1 MTSILVICTGN
12 ICRSPISEG
21 LLRDALQRRF
31 GAAAPDVSSAGT
43 SGLEGSG
50 AMPESVQAASELG
63 IEIGGHVAR
72 RLTPSMAAEA
82 DLLLCMARDH
92 RDSFAPPLDARAFT
106 LKELVRALETLPAPP
121 VGAGPET
128 LAERIASADRARR
141 GGAVPTSYDEDIADP
156 LGQPLEAYRAIAW
169 EIETWSDRLVSSL
182 FGTLADDDVAEVP

>member
-21 LLRDALQRRF
+21 VLRDALQRRF

-63 IEIGGHVAR
+63 IDIGGHVAR
-72 RLTPSMAAEA
+72 RLTQVLAAEA

-106 LKELVRALETLPAPP
+106 LKELVRALETLPPP
-121 VGAGPET
+121 PAGAGPET
-128 LAERIASADRARR
+128 LTERIAAADRARR
-141 GGAVPTSYDEDIADP
+141 SGAMATSYDDDIADP